1 MQFVSVVLM
10 IVQSALY
17 PLGAFLAGTAL
28 FISGFI
34 ARGQTV
40 IATPTTARPYRH
52 LYAPVCTP
60 PF

>member
-34 ARGQTV
+34 ALRR
-40 IATPTTARPYRH
+40 ARSDGNG
-52 LYAPVCTP
+52 LT
-60 PF
+60 

>member
-28 FISGFI
+28 FTSGFI
-34 ARGQTV
+34 ALRR
-40 IATPTTARPYRH
+40 ARSDGNG
-52 LYAPVCTP
+52 LT
-60 PF
+60 

>member
-34 ARGQTV
+34 CL
-40 IATPTTARPYRH
+40 ATRAKRRERVD
-52 LYAPVCTP
+52 LIRKCR
-60 PF
+60 